1 MSAYILSLHFNSL
14 VLLLVRALLGM
25 GLAAYAAYAGISVW
39 AARQWHR
46 VLRPVDPAWMPPVT
60 IFKPV
65 YGTDAHAYDNF
76 ASFCLLDY
84 PHDRIQLLFGAL
96 DPNDPAL
103 DVVRRLQR
111 DFPRHDIRIIV
122 PPRVLPPRGHNL
134 KVCNLLSM
142 LPAANHDLFVL
153 CDSDMRVQPDYLR
166 KIVAPFQE
174 QGSGFR
180 VQGSEGE
187 VRTRQTAPGQNERQN
202 TQAKIQNPVGLV
214 TCPYRGYLP
223 ESLPAKLEALGI
235 GADFMPSAFAS
246 RALEGVG
253 FAFGSTIA
261 LPRRVLEEIGGFET
275 ILDELADD
283 FRLGDGARRA
293 GYDVVLSN
301 YVVDDVLGRERFGP
315 MWARRLRWARTVRA
329 CRPAGYAGAFI
340 THGTL
345 LALLFWGAMGANR
358 IGDVTLAGAM
368 FLRICVAVWIA
379 GAYTRDSNL
388 RRYWPL
394 LPLSDLLNSAL
405 YIASFFGKRI
415 TWRGQRFRLQAG
427 GKIERLSA

>member
-1 MSAYILSLHFNSL
+1 VSVQLLFQHFYFHTLILM
-14 VLLLVRALLGM
+14 LVRALLGM
-25 GLAAYAAYAGISVW
+25 GLMAYAAYAGISVW

-46 VLRPVDPAWMPPVT
+46 VRRPVDPAWMPPVT

-76 ASFCLLDY
+76 ASFCRQDY
-84 PHDRIQLLFGAL
+84 PRERVQLLFGAL
-96 DPNDPAL
+96 DPDDSAL
-103 DVVRRLQR
+103 DVVRQLQR
-111 DFPRHDIRIIV
+111 DFPQHDIGIV
-122 PPRVLPPRGHNL
+122 VPSHVQPPRGHNL

-142 LPAANHDLFVL
+142 LPAAKHDFFVL

-166 KIVAPFQE
+166 KVVAPFQPE
-174 QGSGFR
+174 KAR
-180 VQGSEGE
+180 D
-187 VRTRQTAPGQNERQN
+187 TR
-202 TQAKIQNPVGLV
+202 IQNRVGLV

-235 GADFMPSAFAS
+235 GADFMPSALAS

-275 ILDELADD
+275 ILNDLADD

-301 YVVDDVLGRERFGP
+301 YVVDDVLGQERFGP

-345 LALLFWGAMGANR
+345 LALLFWGAMGADR
-358 IGDVTLAGAM
+358 IGYATLAGALA
-368 FLRICVAVWIA
+368 LRICVAVWIA

-394 LPLSDLLNSAL
+394 LPLSDLLNSAI
-405 YIASFFGKRI
+405 YIISFCGHHI
-415 TWRGQRFRLQAG
+415 MWRGQRFRLQAG
-427 GKIERLSA
+427 GKIEHLSA